1 MANLIHHD
9 PFNDLSR
16 FNPFGEDFLKDFS
29 WRPVLRRLEEGE
41 PTMRLDV
48 TEDDQAYTVKAEIPG
63 VGKED
68 IDVRI
73 EGNQVSIE
81 AEVKKEAEQ
90 KEGAKVI
97 RRERYYGRV
106 ARAFTLAQ
114 AVDEGKAEA
123 RYEQGVLVLTLPK
136 KAGEQAKKVAV
147 S

>member
-1 MANLIHHD
+1 MANLIPVD

-16 FNPFGEDFLKDFS
+16 FNPFGDDFLKGFS
-29 WRPVLRRLEEGE
+29 WRPVLRQVEEGE

-48 TEDDQAYTVKAEIPG
+48 TEDDKAYTVKAEIPG

-68 IDVRI
+68 IDIRI

-81 AEVKKEAEQ
+81 AEVKKESEQ
-90 KEGAKVI
+90 KEGSKVI

-114 AVDEGKAEA
+114 AVDEDKAEA
-123 RYEQGVLVLTLPK
+123 RYDKGLLVLTLPK
-136 KAGEQAKKVAV
+136 KAGEQGRKLAV